1 MIFFSRTSKVSK
13 VLALCLLASAI
24 GGCDDRLERAS
35 KFATIAEQQFAAG
48 DIAAARLNVQKAISA
63 RDDVA
68 GYYVLLGQIEIQS
81 QNSISAFNAFSLAL
95 DLEADN
101 LQILQAIAD
110 LGLQTGRV
118 REAKEAA
125 ERILILTPGSPN
137 ALLVKGFIAL
147 DEGRFDEAKTTVDDI
162 LALNPQDEGGVIL
175 SARIDALQGRS
186 EQALA
191 KINNTIES
199 IGETDALNAT
209 RLEIYRLL
217 GQPERLLETMPALLK
232 NVDANSEYQ
241 IDYINVLYKSGSV
254 ADARNASLKIL
265 ENPKINADQLDK
277 LMDIWLEYDPTPL
290 TASQIS
296 SFAETGSPMVQF
308 TLARHYLLSE
318 PQYTSQLIAKS
329 LKEQQPE
336 AQALMARTMYVE
348 GKTRPAYKIADQIL
362 QKDLRNED
370 ALIVRSARFIAEK
383 KFDEAIADAN
393 IVVSDAP
400 QNVYGYVMLAKA
412 LSAKG
417 NKIRARQVFEQG
429 MDALPQ
435 SRALA
440 QRYKEL
446 LLSWGDTKRIVSLDK
461 EVALASPSSIRSWA
475 IFGESCS
482 RFGDVLCAKEAKQ
495 GLSRARMSFIV
506 DDPPGTPRR
515 RGLFARI
522 TPEKICATTGG
533 ICTDS

>member
-1 MIFFSRTSKVSK
+1 MA
-13 VLALCLLASAI
+13 ALV

-118 REAKEAA
+118 KEAKEAA
-125 ERILILTPGSPN
+125 ERILILAPGSPN

-147 DEGRFDEAKTTVDDI
+147 DEGRFDEAKTAVDDI
-162 LALNPQDEGGVIL
+162 LTLSPQDEGGIIL
-175 SARIDALQGRS
+175 SARIDALQGRP

-191 KINNTIES
+191 KINENIEA

-217 GQPERLLETMPALLK
+217 GQPARILETLPLLLK

-241 IDYINVLYKSGSV
+241 IDYINILYKTGSV
-254 ADARNASLKIL
+254 AKARNASLKII
-265 ENPKINADQLDK
+265 EDPKTNADQLNK
-277 LMDIWLEYDPTPL
+277 VMDIWSEYDSTPL

-296 SFAETGSPMVQF
+296 QFAETGSPAVQL
-308 TLARHYLLSE
+308 TLARHFLVSE
-318 PQYTSQLIAKS
+318 PQYTSQLIEKS
-329 LKEQQPE
+329 LKAQRLE
-336 AQALMARTMYVE
+336 AKALMARTMLVE
-348 GKTRPAYKIADQIL
+348 GKTRPAFDIADQIL

-370 ALIVRSARFIAEK
+370 ALLVRSARFIAEK
-383 KFDEAIADAN
+383 KFDEAIADAS

-400 QNVYGYVMLAKA
+400 QNVYGYVMLAEA

-440 QRYKEL
+440 RHYREL
-446 LLSWGDTKRIVSLDK
+446 LFSWGDTKRIVSLDR
-461 EVALASPSSIRSWA
+461 EVALASPSSIRNWA

-495 GLSRARMSFIV
+495 GLSRAKMSFIV